1 MSNEMSEIFATL
13 ISYFGNGALPALYAA
28 ALIYLLV
35 TEKNRITRLL
45 LLYMPLVFL
54 CLFLLPPFHA
64 VYAKIEGADTY
75 YRLLWLIPMNAVIA
89 YGAVKVSDLLPGLIP
104 GKGRAGEKNTAEA
117 GFSGTETPEAGSTGT
132 AAAMKP
138 EAAGPAGTG
147 VTALCC
153 AGACALVVLCGSLV
167 YSKDNIN
174 IRQAD
179 NRLHL
184 PQMVMNICDIIM
196 NDTGGEVTMAAMPVG
211 LTQFVRQY
219 DSRIQ
224 MPYGR
229 EMQMPVYEGF
239 YHSVYDAMEN
249 TEPIDPDK
257 LVAAMDEY
265 DCNYA
270 VLEAARPMSKDP
282 KESGLVLIGNTDGY
296 DIYVCPSIVSAWKR

>member
-1 MSNEMSEIFATL
+1 MVTKMSEIFSILTG
-13 ISYFGNGALPALYAA
+13 YCGNGVLPLLYAA
-28 ALIYLLV
+28 ALVYLLV
-35 TEKNRITRLL
+35 TEKNKINRLL
-45 LLYMPLVFL
+45 FLYMPLVFL
-54 CLFLLPPFHA
+54 CLFLLPPFYA

-75 YRLLWLIPMNAVIA
+75 YRLLWMIPMNAALAYCAVKLAERLPGRGKAQAVSAEDA
-89 YGAVKVSDLLPGLIP
+89 YG
-104 GKGRAGEKNTAEA
+104 
-117 GFSGTETPEAGSTGT
+117 GTELPAKAGASGNVRT
-132 AAAMKP
+132 AA
-138 EAAGPAGTG
+138 
-147 VTALCC
+147 CC
-153 AGACALVVLCGSLV
+153 AIACALIILCGSFV
-167 YSKDNIN
+167 YAGSNVN
-174 IRQAD
+174 IRRAD

-196 NDTGGEVTMAAMPVG
+196 NDTDGEVTMAAMPVG

-249 TEPIDPDK
+249 TDPIDPDK

-270 VLEAARPMSKDP
+270 VLEAARKMTKDP
-282 KESGLVLIGNTDGY
+282 EKSGLVLIGNTDGY
-296 DIYVCPSIVSAWKR
+296 DIYVCPSIVSAWRR